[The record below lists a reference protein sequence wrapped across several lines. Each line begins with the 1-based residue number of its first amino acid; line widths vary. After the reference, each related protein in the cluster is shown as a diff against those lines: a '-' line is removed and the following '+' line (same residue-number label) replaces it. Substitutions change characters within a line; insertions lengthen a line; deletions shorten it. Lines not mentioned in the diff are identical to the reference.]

1 MVVIELAG
9 ISLHRPADSRDATG
23 RNARFRFAG
32 LCAPMPPTEDTFELK
47 TIRLH
52 GHEVAYRLAGD
63 GPAILLIHGIT
74 SSSETWRSVLGLL
87 AERHTVLAPDLIGH
101 GQSAKPRGDYS
112 MGAYA
117 SGLRDLLVALE
128 IESATFV
135 GHSLGG
141 GVAMQMAYQFPER
154 CERLVLVSSGGL
166 GPEVSP
172 LLRAATLPGSELV
185 IPLLTKAGVL
195 SAGRGVNGLIGR
207 LGLRPG
213 TDLQEIARGWASLA
227 DADAMGAFVQTLRA
241 SIDPGGQRVD
251 ARDRLYLASEGP
263 TLIVWGGRDRI
274 IPQRHGREAHS
285 LIDGSR
291 FEVFPSAGHFPHL
304 DEPVRF
310 AALLREFIEQTE
322 PGMVDYARL
331 RELATSR

>member
-1 MVVIELAG
+1 
-9 ISLHRPADSRDATG
+9 
-23 RNARFRFAG
+23 
-32 LCAPMPPTEDTFELK
+32 MPPNRDSFELK
-47 TIRLH
+47 TLRLH
-52 GHEVAYRLAGD
+52 GHEVAYRLAGE
-63 GPAILLIHGIT
+63 GPVILLIHGIT
-74 SSSETWRSVLGLL
+74 SSSETWRSVLDLL
-87 AERHTVLAPDLIGH
+87 AERHTVLAPDLMGH

-172 LLRAATLPGSELV
+172 LLRAASLPGSELA
-185 IPLLTKAGVL
+185 IPLLTKTGVL
-195 SAGRGVNGLIGR
+195 SAVRGVNGLIGR

-263 TLIVWGGRDRI
+263 TMIIWGGRDRI
-274 IPQRHGREAHS
+274 IPPHHGQEAHE

-291 FEVFPSAGHFPHL
+291 LELFPSAGHFPHL

-310 AALLREFIEQTE
+310 ATVLREFIEQTE
-322 PGMVDYARL
+322 PSAVDYARL
-331 RELATSR
+331 REMATSR